1 MKKLQ
6 SWNWIQ
12 KDEASDRYRLG
23 LFFLQAGKQVAG
35 KLKLEEI
42 ARPVMERVAE
52 ETGEGVNLG
61 TCFEDRVLIL
71 ENVKGQASLLVLGLQ
86 PVFDLYCSGLGKLF
100 LSEMTEE
107 QLHDYVRR
115 MKPEQKT
122 DSTITTEEE
131 MKAELQ
137 QIRQQ
142 GHSLDNEEYE
152 YGLLCV
158 AAPIRNPE
166 GKMIG
171 GISVSGPVSRM
182 KRGKGV
188 ASIQASVLAGA
199 AEIEERM
206 GFRL

>member
-1 MKKLQ
+1 
-6 SWNWIQ
+6 
-12 KDEASDRYRLG
+12 
-23 LFFLQAGKQVAG
+23 
-35 KLKLEEI
+35 
-42 ARPVMERVAE
+42 
-52 ETGEGVNLG
+52 
-61 TCFEDRVLIL
+61 
-71 ENVKGQASLLVLGLQ
+71 
-86 PVFDLYCSGLGKLF
+86 
-100 LSEMTEE
+100 MTEE
-107 QLHDYVRR
+107 QLHDYFRR

-142 GHSLDNEEYE
+142 GYSLDNEEYE